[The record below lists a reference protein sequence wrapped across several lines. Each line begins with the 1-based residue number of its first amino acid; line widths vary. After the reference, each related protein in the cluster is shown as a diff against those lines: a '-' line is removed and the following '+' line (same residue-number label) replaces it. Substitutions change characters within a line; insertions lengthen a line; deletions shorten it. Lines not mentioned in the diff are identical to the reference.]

1 MSSRAVRLR
10 RGSAHAVRITLL
22 LFTLLPVL
30 WLLQM
35 SFKTGVDAFRM
46 PPLLLF
52 TPTFENYLGL
62 LQERFP
68 KFFMN
73 SVVVSLTTTALSML
87 LGVPAA
93 YAMARARFRGSEGLR
108 LWILFTR
115 MVPPIA
121 VALPF
126 FLMFRTAGLLDTRL
140 ALVIVYLTFNLGLVI
155 WTMEVFFAGIPPSLE
170 EAARIDG
177 ASVLR
182 IFLKVSLPLSAPGLA
197 TTAILCFLFS
207 WNDFFFSLVLTR
219 TQAMTAPV
227 GIINFLNYEGWEW
240 GKIAA
245 GGTVVMLPVILFA
258 LLVRRYLISGLLT
271 GAVRE

>member
-1 MSSRAVRLR
+1 MSSRAIRLR
-10 RGSAHAVRITLL
+10 RGSAHIARIVLL
-22 LFTLLPVL
+22 IFTLLPVL

-46 PPLLLF
+46 PPLLIF
-52 TPTFENYLGL
+52 TPTVENYLGL

-68 KFFMN
+68 KFFTN
-73 SVVVSLTTTALSML
+73 SVLVSVATTVLSML

-93 YAMARARFRGSEGLR
+93 YALARARFRGANGLR

-140 ALVIVYLTFNLGLVI
+140 SLVIVYLTFNLGLVI

-177 ASVLR
+177 ASLLR
-182 IFLKVSLPLSAPGLA
+182 IFLRVSLPLTAPGLA

-219 TQAMTAPV
+219 TEAMTAPV

>member
-1 MSSRAVRLR
+1 MSSRAVRMR
-10 RGSAHAVRITLL
+10 RASAHVVRITLL
-22 LFTLLPVL
+22 IFTLFPVL

-35 SFKTGVDAFRM
+35 SLKTGVDAFRM

-93 YAMARARFRGSEGLR
+93 YALARARFRGIGPLR

-126 FLMFRTAGLLDTRL
+126 FLMFRVAGLLDTRL
-140 ALVIVYLTFNLGLVI
+140 ALVVVYLTFNLGLVI

-177 ASVLR
+177 ASLLR
-182 IFLKVSLPLSAPGLA
+182 TFLMVSLPLTAPGLA

-207 WNDFFFSLVLTR
+207 WNDFFFALVLTR
-219 TQAMTAPV
+219 TVAMTAPV

-245 GGTVVMLPVILFA
+245 GGTVVMLPVLLFGF
-258 LLVRRYLISGLLT
+258 LVRRYLISGLIV
-271 GAVRE
+271 GAVKE

>member
-93 YAMARARFRGSEGLR
+93 YAMARARFRGTGGLR

-140 ALVIVYLTFNLGLVI
+140 GLVIVYLTFNLGLVV

-207 WNDFFFSLVLTR
+207 WNDFFFALVLTR

-258 LLVRRYLISGLLT
+258 LLVRRYLISGLLS

>member
-22 LFTLLPVL
+22 IFTLFPVL

-35 SFKTGVDAFRM
+35 SLKTGVDAFRM

-73 SVVVSLTTTALSML
+73 SVVVSLTTTTLSML

-182 IFLKVSLPLSAPGLA
+182 IFLRVSLPLSAPGLA

>member
-1 MSSRAVRLR
+1 MSSRVVRLR
-10 RGSAHAVRITLL
+10 RGSAHVVRITLL

>member
-10 RGSAHAVRITLL
+10 RGSAHVVRITLL

-73 SVVVSLTTTALSML
+73 SVVVSLTTTVLSML

>member
-46 PPLLLF
+46 PPLLIF